1 MKLTFINLLQYENQ
15 KYTSSASTENS
26 MAPKAPKSIL
36 NMSITF
42 LSTPNIDKIA

>member
-1 MKLTFINLLQYENQ
+1 MKLTFINLLQYKNQ

-36 NMSITF
+36 NTDES
-42 LSTPNIDKIA
+42 PNDFGKNH